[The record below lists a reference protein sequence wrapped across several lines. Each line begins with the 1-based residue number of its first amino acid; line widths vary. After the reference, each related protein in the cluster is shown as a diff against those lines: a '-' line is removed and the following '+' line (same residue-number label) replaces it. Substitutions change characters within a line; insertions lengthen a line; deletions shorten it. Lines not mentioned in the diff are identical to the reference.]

1 MNHLT
6 NLYKHKCEQLQE
18 QITAYAIAIINK
30 LNYIGVL
37 AIEFF
42 ITKDNQIIANAGI
55 TSIDSS
61 LVLNY
66 YEVNNDTF
74 TWSNNSGQSNQI
86 RVTRIG
92 NMCTITQTN
101 TWTIYGSP
109 SNIVHSVFSNT
120 TFYQPVRF
128 RPSCSHIYLYI
139 PVTCKQVTTG
149 STDLYSPA
157 YIRINTNGTMYALYS
172 TDRSTLNEGGVF
184 IYPRFLFRGGAT
196 TISIILG
203 TFSYHVT

>member
-1 MNHLT
+1 MSSLSVDCSIQGNIL
-6 NLYKHKCEQLQE
+6 
-18 QITAYAIAIINK
+18 
-30 LNYIGVL
+30 IGD
-37 AIEFF
+37 
-42 ITKDNQIIANAGI
+42 KDSNCGLIIANAGI